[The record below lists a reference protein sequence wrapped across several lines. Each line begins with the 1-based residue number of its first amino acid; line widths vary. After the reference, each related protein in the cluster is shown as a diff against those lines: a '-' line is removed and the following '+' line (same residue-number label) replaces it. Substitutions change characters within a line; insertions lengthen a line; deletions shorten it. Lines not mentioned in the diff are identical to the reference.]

1 MTDEIVKSESG
12 LGWSPAQVYVMATI
26 CLALGLAL
34 GYLFRGSQTH
44 PDTAYAPNQPKST
57 GQPAMQ
63 QQMPTLDEMTQMA
76 AKRAEPLLAQ
86 LRTDPNNAGLLK
98 QVAKIYESTHQFKEA
113 SDYYKKALDVNP
125 TDVPTRTEMASC
137 MYYNGDV
144 DGALRQLQE
153 SLKYDPTDINALY
166 NLGMIKWQGK
176 KDTAGALAAWEKL
189 LQEHPNFDRRSIVE
203 RSIARA
209 KQQSRAQ

>member
-1 MTDEIVKSESG
+1 MTDEIIKSESG
-12 LGWSPAQVYVMATI
+12 SGWSRAQVYVMATI

-44 PDTAYAPNQPKST
+44 PTMAYAPEQSEPSV
-57 GQPAMQ
+57 QPAMQ
-63 QQMPTLDEMTQMA
+63 QPMPSLDEMRQMA
-76 AKRAEPLLAQ
+76 AKRAEPLLAE

-98 QVAKIYESTHQFKEA
+98 QVAKIYESTHQFREA
-113 SDYYKKALDVNP
+113 SDYYNKALDINP
-125 TDVPTRTEMASC
+125 KDVPTRTEMASC

-209 KQQSRAQ
+209 KQQSKAQ